1 MCTNFWHTR
10 WDLSASHLFL
20 HPRNHQ
26 VSNSPSSMASKKSQ
40 IPKNATKSIEGL
52 TSSSTFTGPMT
63 RNKAK
68 AIRLLTSQE
77 VEGKAPM
84 TKLISVPAQ
93 PKTIISLNTLRTS
106 KHTSSRRG
114 DSVFALED
122 STVGSEHHYS
132 ASDAR
137 SSTPSQAGSSQGSP

>member
-1 MCTNFWHTR
+1 MNQ
-10 WDLSASHLFL
+10 
-20 HPRNHQ
+20 N
-26 VSNSPSSMASKKSQ
+26 N
-40 IPKNATKSIEGL
+40 
-52 TSSSTFTGPMT
+52 
-63 RNKAK
+63 AK

-106 KHTSSRRG
+106 MHTSSGKG
-114 DSVFALED
+114 DLAFVPED
-122 STVGSEHHYS
+122 STIEREYYYS
-132 ASDAR
+132 ALDAR